1 MDETFSSWLER
12 TACFYSCALDRWIG
26 QFALDFSEFDAD
38 LDLDSSDE
46 LRSIVGNWSG
56 ISQAR
61 LPLPLPKS
69 QSWLP
74 NGARLAFCEY
84 CWDEDP
90 NAGRQP
96 YVRRQWTRWT
106 AVHCA
111 DHLAFLCAKN
121 RSIAQ
126 NVAYFGWYDILASRP
141 NWRMSFE
148 IPGRPRTSGLWYRP
162 SERLTNTTP
171 PAELFTLLDRL
182 NDHDD
187 LSATDALASVL
198 RTWTVKSGSYL
209 QERIPVLLE
218 NRIEILKQAAFV
230 LASSPSDSFRL
241 SNRETAPISAQQSRD

>member
-1 MDETFSSWLER
+1 LPDFHGWAKNGGDYLEGYAR
-12 TACFYSCALDRWIG
+12 PRLSVSLRVLTAAL
-26 QFALDFSEFDAD
+26 
-38 LDLDSSDE
+38 
-46 LRSIVGNWSG
+46 IVGEG
-56 ISQAR
+56 
-61 LPLPLPKS
+61 
-69 QSWLP
+69 QS
-74 NGARLAFCEY
+74 
-84 CWDEDP
+84 
-90 NAGRQP
+90 
-96 YVRRQWTRWT
+96 
-106 AVHCA
+106 
-111 DHLAFLCAKN
+111 
-121 RSIAQ
+121 SICC
-126 NVAYFGWYDILASRP
+126 GP